1 MGWTTTTAGEVQ
13 PGDRVRVGPDKELL
27 VARVQSPFMGSD
39 QLVCLIEDTA
49 DRWLAQ
55 PVPAANDVEVL
66 RPD

>member
-1 MGWTTTTAGEVQ
+1 
-13 PGDRVRVGPDKELL
+13 
-27 VARVQSPFMGSD
+27 MGSD

-49 DRWLAQ
+49 ERWLAQ